1 MRSSV
6 SWRWSVR
13 SLYPAR
19 TNLSGF
25 LVCQA
30 QCSLPYSRSGR
41 EITLIKDKSV
51 AQQIS
56 ELMLEYSERI
66 NESIRLVQEKCSP
79 EEFKT
84 YRLAAAKVMGEMF
97 LEVMKPLYREHP
109 DLKPEGLD

>member
-1 MRSSV
+1 MRRLLLQV
-6 SWRWSVR
+6 TG
-13 SLYPAR
+13 L
-19 TNLSGF
+19 
-25 LVCQA
+25 LVYQA
-30 QCSLPYSRSGR
+30 QCNLRYSRSGR

>member
-1 MRSSV
+1 VLRRPIEITALTRHNPV
-6 SWRWSVR
+6 CVT
-13 SLYPAR
+13 LGAD
-19 TNLSGF
+19 GF
-25 LVCQA
+25 
-30 QCSLPYSRSGR
+30 
-41 EITLIKDKSV
+41 TLIKDKSV

-66 NESIRLVQEKCSP
+66 NESIRLVQDKCSL

-97 LEVMKPLYREHP
+97 LEVMNPLYREHP